1 MRVRCLLLSD
11 IHSNLVAFEAVLA
24 DAGSFDLIWCLGD
37 VIGYGPQPN
46 ECIERLRSLP
56 HVCVAGNHDWAAI
69 GKLDV
74 SDFNPDASR
83 ACLWTRRQLTA
94 DNLAYVQNLPERIV
108 QDGFTLVH
116 GSPRHPIWEYVS
128 HTLAA
133 AENLSYFDTACCL
146 FGHTHIPAVYLTSG
160 PADLVEEAVLPLS
173 GAIPLPEG
181 RLLINPGGVGQ
192 PRDRDPRASYMLFD
206 LEQRTMQL
214 HRVEYAIEETQR
226 RMIAAKLPPKLA
238 ARLSFGW

>member
-1 MRVRCLLLSD
+1 MRCLLLSD

-46 ECIERLRSLP
+46 ECIERLNGLP

-69 GKLDV
+69 DRLDV
-74 SDFNPDASR
+74 SDFNPDALR
-83 ACLWTRRQLTA
+83 ACLWTREQLTA
-94 DNLAYVQNLPERIV
+94 SNLAYVQNLPERIV
-108 QDGFTLVH
+108 QEDFTLVH
-116 GSPRHPIWEYVS
+116 GSPRHPIWEYIS
-128 HTLAA
+128 HSTVA
-133 AENLSYFDTACCL
+133 AENLSHFDTACCL
-146 FGHTHIPAVYLTSG
+146 FGHTHMPVGYLSPG
-160 PADLVEEAVLPLS
+160 PADLVEEFGLPLN
-173 GAIPLPEG
+173 GTAPLPKS

-192 PRDRDPRASYMLFD
+192 PRDGDPRASYMLLD

-214 HRVEYAIEETQR
+214 HRVEYAVKETQKL
-226 RMIAAKLPPKLA
+226 MIAAKLPPRLV

>member
-1 MRVRCLLLSD
+1 MRCLLLSD

-24 DAGSFDLIWCLGD
+24 DAGSFDQIWCLGD

-69 GKLDV
+69 GELDV

-94 DNLAYVQNLPERIV
+94 GNLAYVKNLPERIT
-108 QDGFTLVH
+108 QGDFTLVH
-116 GSPRHPIWEYVS
+116 GSPRHPIWEYVTDAS
-128 HTLAA
+128 VA

-146 FGHTHIPAVYLTSG
+146 FGHTHKPAAYLTPGS
-160 PADLVEEAVLPLS
+160 ADLVEEFGLPLRD
-173 GAIPLPEG
+173 AVPLPEC

-192 PRDRDPRASYMLFD
+192 PRDRDPRASYMLLD

-214 HRVEYAIEETQR
+214 HRVEYAIEETQK
-226 RMIAAKLPPKLA
+226 RMIAAKLPPRLVD
-238 ARLSFGW
+238 RLSSGW